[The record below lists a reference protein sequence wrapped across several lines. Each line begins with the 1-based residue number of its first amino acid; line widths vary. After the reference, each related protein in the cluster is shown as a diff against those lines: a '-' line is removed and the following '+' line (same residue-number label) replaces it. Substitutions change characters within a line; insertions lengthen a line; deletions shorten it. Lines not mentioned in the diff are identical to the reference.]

1 MRADRPFFLPLA
13 IMVVSAIIAA
23 LLFVSAFVAWL
34 AEIFGSLKIP
44 CLIVGAFMATIATIV
59 YQVTLKSYFRQIGE
73 ELRVVYSVSRIV
85 RSWIDWATALF
96 GATADNEKEGDVL

>member
-13 IMVVSAIIAA
+13 ITVVSALLAS

-44 CLIVGAFMATIATIV
+44 CLIVGAFLAMVAIIV
-59 YQVTLKSYFRQIGE
+59 YKVSLKSYFRQIGD
-73 ELRVVYSVSRIV
+73 ELGVIYSVSRVV
-85 RSWIDWATALF
+85 RGWIDWAVAFL
-96 GATADNEKEGDVL
+96 GAKTTEEGE